1 MIVDCYP
8 QSAKL
13 YKYHRLQVEMIII
26 YIIFD
31 LGERM
36 FQLTL
41 EPLETDGILCN
52 SLPCAV

>member
-52 SLPCAV
+52 SLQCAV